1 MADFLITYIINAK
14 DYFKKNSFIHLL
26 SNFAY
31 SILLGVTGTILLTM
45 FLLTL
50 LPLFYVKGFIPW
62 IIAFNAA
69 VTGYS
74 LLIRNMDR
82 LEFRRISSMGAGLL
96 NGIISCVILTI
107 IFFYLG
113 YEDLFGRW
121 SLIFCLTV
129 CIVCSELGAMLAIK
143 YLRLREQDQ
152 K

>member
-1 MADFLITYIINAK
+1 MTYIINAG
-14 DYFKKNSFIHLL
+14 DYLKKNSFIYLL
-26 SNFAY
+26 TNFAY
-31 SILLGVTGTILLTM
+31 SILLGASGTILLTL

-50 LPLFYVKGFIPW
+50 FPPFYVKKFIPW

-74 LLIRNMDR
+74 LLNRNINR
-82 LEFRRISSMGAGLL
+82 LKSRRISSLGAGLL

-113 YEDLFGRW
+113 YEHLFGIW
-121 SLIFCLTV
+121 NLIFCLTLGV
-129 CIVCSELGAMLAIK
+129 VCSELGAMLAVK
-143 YLRLREQDQ
+143 YLKLCGQDQ